1 MPVTCPKCGAEPGA
15 GANYCTAC
23 GFNLQQTT
31 VEDPVCPVCA
41 TEYPAGANFCPKDGS
56 KLVSHD
62 DLVPR
67 CAICGTVY
75 TDGTRFCPADG
86 GRVTQFASPP
96 VGQMPAHGI
105 VSYPKASLSNRFLA
119 HLVDAVITLVLS
131 VPALFCLV
139 ASFAG
144 EFSGSSN
151 SAKLMLLA
159 LLLCI
164 IPLVYT
170 LLKDGLGRGQS
181 WGKRLFSIMVVHLAD
196 NRPCDAGR
204 SALRNL
210 VSALVSAI
218 PFVGWLIEPL
228 MVLITVDARKIGDMA
243 ANTQV
248 IDVQHYT

>member
-1 MPVTCPKCGAEPGA
+1 MPVTCPQCAAEPGA

-23 GFNLQQTT
+23 GFNPEQVP

-41 TEYPAGANFCPKDGS
+41 TEYPTGTSFCPKDGS

-75 TDGTRFCPADG
+75 TDGTKFCPVDG
-86 GRVTQFASPP
+86 GRVTQFASRP

-105 VSYPKASLSNRFLA
+105 VSYPKASQSHRFLA
-119 HLVDAVITLVLS
+119 WLVDIVIMLAFS
-131 VPALFCLV
+131 IPALVCFF
-139 ASFAG
+139 ASIVG
-144 EFSGSSN
+144 EYSGGSS
-151 SAKLMLLA
+151 SGGLIALA
-159 LLLCI
+159 LLLYI
-164 IPLVYT
+164 IPIMYG
-170 LLKDGLGRGQS
+170 LLKDSLGQGQS
-181 WGKRLFSIMVVHLAD
+181 WGKRLFSIMVVNLE
-196 NRPCDAGR
+196 NNMPCDTGK

-228 MVLITVDARKIGDMA
+228 MVLVTVDARKIGDIVA
-243 ANTQV
+243 RTQV
-248 IDVQHYT
+248 IDVQYYT